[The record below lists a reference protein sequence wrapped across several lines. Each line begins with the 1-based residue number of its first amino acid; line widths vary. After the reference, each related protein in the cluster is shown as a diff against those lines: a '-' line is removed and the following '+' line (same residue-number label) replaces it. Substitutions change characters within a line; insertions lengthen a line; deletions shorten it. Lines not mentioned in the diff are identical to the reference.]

1 MATVESLNTAF
12 TRQTAT
18 AGANGLPRPRPR
30 APEEQALKA
39 AMPGEG
45 SSLPA
50 QEAQK
55 IVLPHPEGNPP
66 ETGSGNEAAKPREQ
80 MSLAEL
86 AEVLHKVNLTFDLF
100 EIRANYTVNSN
111 TGEVVVQI
119 INQRTGELIRRIPPY
134 DLPKIAEAISNQ
146 QPSGLGGSILTDV
159 MA

>member
-1 MATVESLNTAF
+1 
-12 TRQTAT
+12 
-18 AGANGLPRPRPR
+18 
-30 APEEQALKA
+30 
-39 AMPGEG
+39 MPGEG
-45 SSLPA
+45 SSLPV

-86 AEVLHKVNLTFDLF
+86 AEVLHRVNLTFDLF

-111 TGEVVVQI
+111 TGDVIVQI
-119 INQRTGELIRRIPPY
+119 VNQRTGEIIRRIPPY
-134 DLPKIAEAISNQ
+134 DLEAIAQTISTQ
-146 QPSGLGGSILTDV
+146 KPFGLSGSLLTDV